1 MMRYLIGVLV
11 GLALVLLASVAATV
25 ALPCVTHRLY
35 VANQTESA
43 ADFQF
48 MLRDA
53 PVWSGV
59 VQARETRHIPIIS
72 SVGDATWRVTALL
85 KTSPTKE
92 KFVANG
98 SYMVGHPYE
107 TDIHIVVLTA
117 EGIEIFPIEH
127 PFISVFRSKTW
138 QTLSSTVF
146 TVANYLRCLD
156 CPKARH

>member
-1 MMRYLIGVLV
+1 MRYLIGVLV
-11 GLALVLLASVAATV
+11 GLALVLLVSVVATV

-35 VANQTESA
+35 VANQTENA
-43 ADFQF
+43 ADFQI

-53 PVWSGV
+53 TIWDGV
-59 VQARETRHIPIIS
+59 VQARETRNIPIIS

-85 KTSPTKE
+85 RTGSTEK

-98 SYMVGHPYE
+98 GYMVGHPYE
-107 TDIHIVVLTA
+107 TDIYIVVLTS

-127 PFISVFRSKTW
+127 PFISVFKSRTW
-138 QTLSSTVF
+138 QTLASTVF
-146 TVANYLRCLD
+146 IATNYLRCLD